1 MFSPWQPQ
9 AGLGGTD
16 CLHVAIFA
24 GNYFAMAEL
33 LNRLT
38 GSGALGEGIR
48 RVVRIAQFE
57 GGAADGPGRL
67 AVLGGNARRQGLTGF
82 DRLRRAA
89 IGHRLFDGAEQL
101 LLNGA
106 IRPTA
111 STRSCS
117 GSAAGAA
124 WVLRENK
131 PRASRDRVF
140 MGPTPVALYSGEYL
154 RRSMQAVTGRV
165 TACAVCSFRC
175 RESACVAG
183 SGWDGRLLPLPVA
196 MVAARHPARLQAAR
210 RTAAR

>member
-1 MFSPWQPQ
+1 
-9 AGLGGTD
+9 
-16 CLHVAIFA
+16 
-24 GNYFAMAEL
+24 MAEL

-38 GSGALGEGIR
+38 GSGALGELLQHTTLPGIR

-67 AVLGGNARRQGLTGF
+67 VVLGGNARRQGLTGF

-117 GSAAGAA
+117 GSAAGRLGAE
-124 WVLRENK
+124 ENK

-154 RRSMQAVTGRV
+154 SARS
-165 TACAVCSFRC
+165 RC
-175 RESACVAG
+175 KPSPAG
-183 SGWDGRLLPLPVA
+183 
-196 MVAARHPARLQAAR
+196 
-210 RTAAR
+210 